1 MISSISFILNFLS
14 AWKFTPDSV
23 TGKRLM
29 AKCRQLLQENDEI
42 GKMVS
47 SGRLAKLEG
56 ELSMQKA
63 LCEEMKK
70 NQIEMDDFVQELDD
84 DMEGMQSTIYF
95 LQQQLKEAKETI
107 ANFEAQKSGD
117 IVQISN
123 IGSLD
128 VSMEIDD
135 IESEKTNKNVGDS
148 DNTST
153 NQVNSKQDTNIAE
166 NDCAD
171 NVETV
176 SEHYSVENEQKGTVA
191 FASSDEN
198 NKESEV
204 DTSFHEESMEDKS
217 EELEVGSTE
226 SASDSTI
233 RGRGRRG
240 TPTKQ
245 EKSDGQ
251 SKGRRSQRTTRGQKR
266 ANTNQSADDESGEK
280 TEEDGTTARPKRT
293 RMAPQRFVTNDEGGK
308 RKKTNSEGE
317 DIEEQEAK

>member
-1 MISSISFILNFLS
+1 
-14 AWKFTPDSV
+14 
-23 TGKRLM
+23 M

-95 LQQQLKEAKETI
+95 LQQQLKEAKQTI
-107 ANFEAQKSGD
+107 ANNGAPKTGD
-117 IVQISN
+117 EVQISHKV
-123 IGSLD
+123 GSLD

-135 IESEKTNKNVGDS
+135 VESERTTKNVGDS
-148 DNTST
+148 DNTYST
-153 NQVNSKQDTNIAE
+153 NQVNSKEDSIITEQ
-166 NDCAD
+166 DCAD
-171 NVETV
+171 NAETV
-176 SEHYSVENEQKGTVA
+176 SENYSVEIEQKANVA

-204 DTSFHEESMEDKS
+204 DTSFHEESIDDKS
-217 EELEVGSTE
+217 EELEIDSTE
-226 SASDSTI
+226 GASDSTT

-251 SKGRRSQRTTRGQKR
+251 TKGRRSLRTTRGQKR
-266 ANTNQSADDESGEK
+266 VTTNQSADDESGEK
-280 TEEDGTTARPKRT
+280 TEEDGTATRPKRT

-308 RKKTNSEGE
+308 RKKTNSECE
-317 DIEEQEAK
+317 DIEEQDLK